1 MVITIVIA
9 LLLNING
16 NYIAEWTNV
25 FFFLV
30 GK

>member
-25 FFFLV
+25 VFLV